1 MDFYFIGK
9 FQELPYRIKPSIKK
23 EGDNMKKKQILSM
36 ITAITILALTG
47 CQKSPESS
55 IVTNKDFD
63 KMVDL
68 AENSESGTSEVSGV
82 AKDFDVYQTTIS
94 DESLGVTVNVDAK
107 VDIPKTN
114 QMSVIR
120 IRQREITQ
128 EFLDKVIEELTPEVE
143 LFDGSIDLPRSKDAI
158 EEEIQMYK
166 DAIKSIEAEAA
177 QGVYDEETVEIYRE
191 EYQGHID
198 ELQEEYESAP
208 ETVPLRTVKSDGRF
222 HGVAEGLEENPKSD
236 FYNWQHS
243 MTPTAS
249 VFYGV
254 SDESNGAYHSLYA
267 QNNEDYGNGL
277 IYQKSSSGQLG
288 RVSVM
293 VDSPVLSG
301 EVWAPSG
308 EPLVVIEDGELRESE
323 AEPLTISQEEA
334 RVQADELLTALGLTE
349 YGYYDS
355 GVYCQE
361 FYYTEEA
368 LEYRKIHVIR
378 YFRDIDGA
386 FANNEGGMK
395 LTDEWAGD
403 EYNKKAWPGENVLVY
418 VNDTGIVGFYYLAPL
433 EPMETVVDKASM
445 KPFEEI
451 QEIFEQMIVVTNAR
465 EQLKTTLK
473 VDRVSLRYTRISEA
487 DSFDTGLLVP
497 VWEFEGTYEGEA
509 KMSDQR
515 RVLLTINAI
524 DGSVI
529 DPDIGY

>member
-1 MDFYFIGK
+1 
-9 FQELPYRIKPSIKK
+9 
-23 EGDNMKKKQILSM
+23 MKKKQILSM
-36 ITAITILALTG
+36 ITAIAVLSLTG

-82 AKDFDVYQTTIS
+82 AEDFDVYQTTIS

-128 EFLDKVIEELTPEVE
+128 EFLDKVIGELVPGVE
-143 LFDGSIDLPRSKDAI
+143 LFDGSIDLPRAKDAI
-158 EEEIQMYK
+158 EEEIQRYK
-166 DAIKSIEAEAA
+166 DLMKSVEAEAA

-191 EYQGHID
+191 EYQRGID
-198 ELQEEYESAP
+198 ELKEEYESAP
-208 ETVPLRTVKSDGRF
+208 ETVPPRTVKSDGRF
-222 HGVAEGLEENPKSD
+222 QKVAERLKENPESD

-249 VFYGV
+249 IFYGV
-254 SDESNGAYHSLYA
+254 SDESNGTYHSLYA

-277 IYQKSSSGQLG
+277 VYQKSSNRQLG
-288 RVSVM
+288 HVSVM

-301 EVWAPSG
+301 EVWEPSG
-308 EPLVVIEDGELRESE
+308 DPRVLIEDGELKESE
-323 AEPLTISQEEA
+323 AEPLTISEEEA

-355 GVYCQE
+355 GVYCE
-361 FYYTEEA
+361 MFNYTEEA
-368 LEYRKIHVIR
+368 MEYRKIHVIR

-386 FANNEGGMK
+386 FANNEGEMK
-395 LTDEWAGD
+395 FKDEWAGD
-403 EYNKKAWPGENVLVY
+403 EYIKKVWPGENVLVY

-433 EPMETVVDKASM
+433 EPVETVVDKASM

-451 QEIFEQMIVVTNAR
+451 REIFEQMIVVTNAR

-509 KMSDQR
+509 KMGDQR

-529 DPDIGY
+529 DPRVGY